1 MPSSAPSLP
10 LASRFSKRSGSRESI
25 QPCSRQMGPKHE
37 VSLLTLCPLGQPKK
51 AIGHESQIEL
61 WLTHAHRI
69 RFACGASEI
78 ESSPHLSFPSSSI
91 IAERSSPSRG
101 RCAAPYGAPL
111 TAPGRSEE
119 HIPHKREREAWKHR
133 QPADL
138 GNMMTLPGWEHTRPL
153 RGETVTRYC
162 ATTRRQSARG
172 KGWMPRRIFARLQLD
187 GELFLLTSPFIEPQ
201 GGPISSGPR
210 LIWKPTRWL

>member
-69 RFACGASEI
+69 RFACCASEI

-101 RCAAPYGAPL
+101 RCAAPCGAPL

-133 QPADL
+133 QPAGLRQHHDPARM
-138 GNMMTLPGWEHTRPL
+138 GTHSPL
-153 RGETVTRYC
+153 RGEISHAVLHHDPPAKREREGLD
-162 ATTRRQSARG
+162 AKANFRPASARWG
-172 KGWMPRRIFARLQLD
+172 IISLDIPFYRTTGWADFFGSPKTARC
-187 GELFLLTSPFIEPQ
+187 
-201 GGPISSGPR
+201 
-210 LIWKPTRWL
+210 

>member
-1 MPSSAPSLP
+1 M
-10 LASRFSKRSGSRESI
+10 
-25 QPCSRQMGPKHE
+25 
-37 VSLLTLCPLGQPKK
+37 LTLCPLGQPKK

-69 RFACGASEI
+69 RFACCASEI

-133 QPADL
+133 QPAGLRQHHDPARM
-138 GNMMTLPGWEHTRPL
+138 GTHSPL
-153 RGETVTRYC
+153 RGEISHAVLRHD
-162 ATTRRQSARG
+162 APAKREREGLDAKANFRPASARWG
-172 KGWMPRRIFARLQLD
+172 IISLDIPFYRTTGWPDFF
-187 GELFLLTSPFIEPQ
+187 GSPNDLE
-201 GGPISSGPR
+201 
-210 LIWKPTRWL
+210 KPPDS

>member
-1 MPSSAPSLP
+1 MRNNFTRQSLFSSKS
-10 LASRFSKRSGSRESI
+10 S
-25 QPCSRQMGPKHE
+25 
-37 VSLLTLCPLGQPKK
+37 LCPLGQPKK

-69 RFACGASEI
+69 RFACCASEI

-101 RCAAPYGAPL
+101 RCAAPCGAPL

-153 RGETVTRYC
+153 RGETVTRY
-162 ATTRRQSARG
+162 
-172 KGWMPRRIFARLQLD
+172 
-187 GELFLLTSPFIEPQ
+187 
-201 GGPISSGPR
+201 
-210 LIWKPTRWL
+210 